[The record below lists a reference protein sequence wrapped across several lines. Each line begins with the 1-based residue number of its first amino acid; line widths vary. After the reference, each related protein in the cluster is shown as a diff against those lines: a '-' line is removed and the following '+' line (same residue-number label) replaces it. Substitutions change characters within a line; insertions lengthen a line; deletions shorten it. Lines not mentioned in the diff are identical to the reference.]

1 MSESMPRRGGRSH
14 RTRWPSYLARK
25 VETRARLFRI
35 VNPGT
40 GPARILR
47 PLTCPFACV
56 RWHQHAANAQ
66 RLTSMA
72 WLLFGVHVAYGLPQL
87 ATINV
92 ARVTVNGYSSYKQ
105 SFKFDALDLTG
116 ILMVLTL
123 FILARV
129 FRQGA
134 ALREDL
140 EGTV

>member
-1 MSESMPRRGGRSH
+1 
-14 RTRWPSYLARK
+14 
-25 VETRARLFRI
+25 
-35 VNPGT
+35 
-40 GPARILR
+40 
-47 PLTCPFACV
+47 
-56 RWHQHAANAQ
+56 
-66 RLTSMA
+66 MA

-92 ARVTVNGYSSYKQ
+92 ERVTVNGYSPYKQ
-105 SFKFDALDLTG
+105 SFNFDARDLTG
-116 ILMVLTL
+116 ILVVLTL